1 MNNLQVSFY
10 TEAGSKRGMG
20 HLIRCYTIYQKFKD
34 MGIKSAFFLDS
45 DVDYRYKFNDIEYFK
60 WEEFTFDN
68 KVNILF
74 IDSYKADIELY
85 NKISKC
91 VKVPVYIDDY
101 GRLDYPRGLIINFA
115 PEARKFFKSRK
126 DNYHYLLGLDFI
138 PLRKEFLDTNIKKE
152 NQLFIML
159 GGSDIANLSLEMID
173 ILKNV
178 DIKKIIVSNNELI
191 KKKLSN
197 YKNVEV
203 LYKPND
209 IELIKKML
217 ISKFAISTA
226 SMTIYEL
233 AYCQIPTII
242 LAVDKNQELGAKQ
255 LIKYNLAVSFI
266 DIKSITWKNNMLI
279 KVNELIKSNLP
290 SNNIVD
296 GRGTQRI
303 VDKIIK
309 LAME

>member
-60 WEEFTFDN
+60 WEEFAFDN
-68 KVNILF
+68 EVNILF
-74 IDSYKADIELY
+74 IDRYEADIELY

-91 VKVPVYIDDY
+91 IKVPVY
-101 GRLDYPRGLIINFA
+101 
-115 PEARKFFKSRK
+115 K

-138 PLRKEFLDTNIKKE
+138 PLREEFLYTNIKKE

-159 GGSDIANLSLEMID
+159 GGSDIANLSLEIID

-209 IELIKKML
+209 IELIKKMS

-266 DIKSITWKNNMLI
+266 DIKSITWKNNMMI